1 MSEVHLENDA
11 QTVPDN
17 DNQDFGFDPVCI
29 DVPRIYDSCGAKD
42 CLRDLT
48 VFFTEADQTLVE
60 KASAVRVTKASVLT
74 SSITVDAVAFNR
86 GYYSVDVV
94 FYFAVCVEVYAGT
107 GAIPT
112 TATGLATA
120 SKRVVLYGSD
130 ATTKTFSS
138 GDTAA
143 AIDTSDFDCCPGC
156 PSTLPDAS
164 VQVSC
169 PMALAASVTAVTAPV
184 ILPFVPENVAEFFGE
199 AMSAPENQQ
208 VLVTLGTF
216 SIVQLTRNVQLMIP
230 SYDFCVP
237 RKECAADTSDPCE
250 AFSKIE
256 FPTDSFFPPSTTDA
270 DAGTPFHCG
279 CE

>member
-94 FYFAVCVEVYAGT
+94 FYFAVCVKF
-107 GAIPT
+107 
-112 TATGLATA
+112 LC
-120 SKRVVLYGSD
+120 SHHLLHR
-130 ATTKTFSS
+130 
-138 GDTAA
+138 
-143 AIDTSDFDCCPGC
+143 
-156 PSTLPDAS
+156 
-164 VQVSC
+164 
-169 PMALAASVTAVTAPV
+169 
-184 ILPFVPENVAEFFGE
+184 
-199 AMSAPENQQ
+199 
-208 VLVTLGTF
+208 
-216 SIVQLTRNVQLMIP
+216 R
-230 SYDFCVP
+230 
-237 RKECAADTSDPCE
+237 R
-250 AFSKIE
+250 
-256 FPTDSFFPPSTTDA
+256 
-270 DAGTPFHCG
+270 
-279 CE
+279 